1 MGYMYTIQYYSDVK
15 KDEIMPFPVT
25 RRKLEIIILSE
36 ISERERQVQDITS
49 CGI

>member
-25 RRKLEIIILSE
+25 RKKLEIIILSE

>member
-25 RRKLEIIILSE
+25 RRKLEIITLSE